1 MAETM
6 GSLFDK
12 LTILELKHWHSQ
24 EEEQLANIAMQ
35 ILQLQNEIVEY
46 IGKAAQGLIPQEQI
60 HLPSN
65 KVYKKEGNTVPEVKG
80 SIGKVASQLAIVNC
94 ELWHQQEKVYE
105 FEKVHPDEKDRVVK
119 QLATLNL
126 ERNRCMDEI
135 NLQFFRLLNS
145 QKA

>member
-1 MAETM
+1 MAETL

-24 EEEQLANIAMQ
+24 EEGQLANIAVQ
-35 ILQLQNEIVEY
+35 ILQLQNEINEY
-46 IGKAAQGLIPQEQI
+46 IGKAVQGLIPQEQI

-80 SIGKVASQLAIVNC
+80 SIGKVVSQLANVNC

-119 QLATLNL
+119 QLAILNL

-135 NLQFFRLLNS
+135 NLQFFRLLNG